1 MQTLS
6 KQQMQSVQGGV
17 MLLSM
22 LAGAAVNAC
31 VFSIIAIGSV
41 TAFGYALYRGVSDWL
56 DSKSSVEAASSNDT
70 VSTS

>member
-6 KQQMQSVQGGV
+6 EQQMQSVQGGV
-17 MLLSM
+17 VTISM
-22 LAGAAVNAC
+22 LADAAINVC
-31 VFSIIAIGSV
+31 VFSFIAIGSV
-41 TAFGYALYRGVSDWL
+41 TACGYALYRGVSDWL